1 MEALKTSL
9 GPPALFCLVTVLN
22 LMNGLFPQNDW
33 TKKKRTLTKPVVENE
48 QTELPTIDV
57 YIYFFNF
64 KC

>member
-9 GPPALFCLVTVLN
+9 GPLALFCLVTVLN

-33 TKKKRTLTKPVVENE
+33 TKKKKRTLKKPAVENE

-57 YIYFFNF
+57 YIYFF
-64 KC
+64 